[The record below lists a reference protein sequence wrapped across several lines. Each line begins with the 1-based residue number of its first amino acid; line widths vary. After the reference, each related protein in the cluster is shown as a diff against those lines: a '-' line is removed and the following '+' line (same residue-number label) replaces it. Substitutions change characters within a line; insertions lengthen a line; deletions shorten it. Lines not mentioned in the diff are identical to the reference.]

1 MARVSKTVSMQR
13 PDEII
18 AACRKLYETMSF
30 KEITLSDISRETSFS
45 RPSIYNYF
53 QTKEEIFL
61 AIMEQEH
68 RLWADDLRSMIANS
82 SSMTADSFA
91 RQLSASV
98 ARREVLLKILCM
110 NLYDI
115 EEHSRLER
123 LVSFK
128 KQYFISVGL
137 LKEAAAKFFPS
148 LSLKEQDSFV
158 LSFLLC
164 MSGVYPYSHPTDKQ
178 SQAMKIAGVSPLGGT
193 VQSLMEECIRN
204 LLQGASAV
212 ITS

>member
-1 MARVSKTVSMQR
+1 
-13 PDEII
+13 
-18 AACRKLYETMSF
+18 MSF

-68 RLWADDLRSMIANS
+68 RLWADDLKAIIENN

-91 RQLSASV
+91 RHLSASV

-128 KQYFISVGL
+128 K
-137 LKEAAAKFFPS
+137 
-148 LSLKEQDSFV
+148 
-158 LSFLLC
+158 
-164 MSGVYPYSHPTDKQ
+164 
-178 SQAMKIAGVSPLGGT
+178 
-193 VQSLMEECIRN
+193 
-204 LLQGASAV
+204 
-212 ITS
+212 

>member
-68 RLWADDLRSMIANS
+68 RLWADDLRSMIAN

-178 SQAMKIAGVSPLGGT
+178 SQAMKIAGVSPLRGT